1 MSSGGISY
9 PLWNMDL
16 GKEKGKCNSP
26 VKQTRFCGF
35 YGMSCVH
42 PLQVQ
47 GMGLPDSKER
57 HMRIPRARWKALLEV
72 ARYAAE
78 LRPPVFGFFS
88 YQSSHAISKHK
99 KASCK
104 TWCFS
109 MTRILCIRKTQSF
122 LGPKTH
128 PSVLFTER

>member
-26 VKQTRFCGF
+26 VKKTRFCGF

-78 LRPPVFGFFS
+78 LRPPVFVFFFP
-88 YQSSHAISKHK
+88 ISPVTQFPSIKRLAVK
-99 KASCK
+99 RGASA
-104 TWCFS
+104 WQEFYA
-109 MTRILCIRKTQSF
+109 
-122 LGPKTH
+122 LGRL
-128 PSVLFTER
+128 SLF